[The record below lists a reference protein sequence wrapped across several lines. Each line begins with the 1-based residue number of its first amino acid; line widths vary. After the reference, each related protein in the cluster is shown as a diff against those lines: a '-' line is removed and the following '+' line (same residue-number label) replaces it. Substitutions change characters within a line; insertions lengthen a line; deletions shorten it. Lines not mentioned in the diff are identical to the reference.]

1 MNLIKNKEEFKP
13 ILVLTVFCL
22 LMFFAFLGSYPLIDV
37 DETRYVRIA
46 QEMFDSH
53 NFLTPVINGEI
64 FLEKPP
70 LFFWIED
77 LSFLIFGVN
86 EWSARLPMGLVASF
100 GVFMTYFFGK
110 KLVSSKFGLIS
121 ALTLGSGVIYIIL
134 SHIAIL
140 DLLLSVTMMISAY
153 FGILTLYSQSE
164 KENWL
169 YWLGFYIFTSLSAL
183 TKGLPGIAIPF
194 AVVFFAYLFSKRL
207 KDLFDF
213 RKIGAGLALMALII
227 LPWHIMMYKVHGQN
241 FINIYIL
248 QHHLARFLNS
258 EGINR
263 KEPFLFYVPV
273 ILVGCVPF
281 AFIHLTLLGNE
292 IRKIFANF
300 KNGFNFNIF
309 KYFAPDMQIQKRF
322 LSINIMAFII
332 IFLFFSTAS
341 TKLPTY
347 ILPAAFPLAYII
359 GYVFSEYLE
368 NGRFTTQIKI
378 SNIITSSIFLLVS
391 VAGIAGLFA
400 AYLKINFSNFQ
411 MTNDIKI
418 LMLAAAVLFGS
429 FAIYNF
435 VVLKK
440 DLSQKYF
447 FASLIVF
454 MTALTIFT
462 NIFVFNYVVS
472 FGQADLIK
480 FAKYAKNNELK
491 LATFDF
497 GRRFSTIYYYGNHVD
512 IQRQPDFNWLKEKL
526 DGDYVVILKNKN
538 IVTMPTEVQFEV
550 IETGKKYTLVKK
562 LTEVETEDK

>member
-1 MNLIKNKEEFKP
+1 MNLIKNKDEFKT
-13 ILVLTVFCL
+13 ILILAGFCL
-22 LMFFAFLGSYPLIDV
+22 LIFFTFLGSYPLIDV

-46 QEMFDSH
+46 QEMLNAH

-70 LFFWIED
+70 LFFWLED
-77 LSFLIFGVN
+77 ISFLIFGVN
-86 EWSARLPMGLVASF
+86 EWSARFPVGLTASF

-110 KLVSSKFGLIS
+110 KLVSSRFGLIS
-121 ALTLGSGVIYIIL
+121 ALTLGSSVIYIVL

-140 DLLLSVTMMISAY
+140 DLILSVTMMVSAY

-169 YWLGFYIFTSLSAL
+169 YWLGFYVFTALSAL
-183 TKGLPGIAIPF
+183 SKGLPGIAIPF

-213 RKIGAGLALMALII
+213 KKIGAGLMLIMLII
-227 LPWHIMMYKVHGQN
+227 LPWHIMMYKVHGKA
-241 FINIYIL
+241 FIDIYIL

-263 KEPFLFYVPV
+263 KEPFLFYIPV

-281 AFIHLTLLGNE
+281 VFTHLTLLGNE
-292 IRKIFANF
+292 IRKIFVNF

-322 LSINIMAFII
+322 LSINIMAFLV
-332 IFLFFSTAS
+332 IFLFFSAAS

-347 ILPAAFPLAYII
+347 ILPATFPLAYII
-359 GYVFSEYLE
+359 GYVFNEYYE
-368 NGRFTTQIKI
+368 NNRFSTQIKI
-378 SNIITSSIFLLVS
+378 SNIITSSVFLL
-391 VAGIAGLFA
+391 AAIAGCIGLLA
-400 AYLKINFSNFQ
+400 VHLRINFNFVI
-411 MTNDIKI
+411 TNDIKI
-418 LMLAAAVLFGS
+418 LMYAAVILFGC

-435 VVLKK
+435 IVLKK
-440 DLSQKYF
+440 DLSQKHF
-447 FASLIVF
+447 FGSLIVF
-454 MTALTIFT
+454 MISLTIFA

-480 FAKYAKNNELK
+480 FAKYAKQNELK

-497 GRRFSTIYYYGNHVD
+497 GRRFSTIYYYDGHVD
-512 IQRQPDFNWLKEKL
+512 IQRQPDYKWLNEHL
-526 DGDYVVILKNKN
+526 NNDYVVILKNKN
-538 IVTMPTEVQFEV
+538 IVTMPSDVKFEV

-562 LTEVETEDK
+562 FIEQSEEK

>member
-13 ILVLTVFCL
+13 ILILTVFCL
-22 LMFFAFLGSYPLIDV
+22 IMFFAFLGSYPLIDV

-46 QEMFDSH
+46 QEMLNAN

-77 LSFLIFGVN
+77 ISFLIFGVS
-86 EWSARLPMGLVASF
+86 EWSARLPMALIASF

-110 KLVSSKFGLIS
+110 KLVSSTFGLIS
-121 ALTLGSGVIYIIL
+121 ALTLGSSVIYIVL

-140 DLLLSVTMMISAY
+140 DLLLSVTMMVSAY

-169 YWLGFYIFTSLSAL
+169 YWLGFYSFTSLSAL
-183 TKGLPGIAIPF
+183 SKGLPGVAIPF
-194 AVVFFAYLFSKRL
+194 VIVFLAYFFSKRL

-213 RKIGAGLALMALII
+213 KKIGAGLLLMCAVI
-227 LPWHIMMYKVHGQN
+227 LPWHIMMYKVHGQT

-263 KEPFLFYVPV
+263 KEPFWFYIPV
-273 ILVGCVPF
+273 IFVGCVPF
-281 AFIHLTLLGNE
+281 LFIHLTLLGNE
-292 IRKIFANF
+292 IRKIFVNF
-300 KNGFNFNIF
+300 KNGFSFNIF
-309 KYFAPDMQIQKRF
+309 KYFAPDMLMQKRF
-322 LSINIMAFII
+322 LSLNIMTFLV
-332 IFLFFSTAS
+332 IFLFFSSAS

-347 ILPAAFPLAYII
+347 ILPAVFPLAYIT
-359 GYVFSEYLE
+359 GYVFCEYIE
-368 NGRFTTQIKI
+368 NNKFSTQIKI
-378 SNIITSSIFLLVS
+378 SNIITSVIFSLAAITGC
-391 VAGIAGLFA
+391 AGIIA
-400 AYLKINFSNFQ
+400 ALIKINFSFN
-411 MTNDIKI
+411 MTRDIEI
-418 LMLAAAVLFGS
+418 LMVAAVVLFGG

-435 VVLKK
+435 AALKK
-440 DLSQKYF
+440 DLSQKHF
-447 FASLIVF
+447 FGSLIVF
-454 MTALTIFT
+454 MAALTIFA

-480 FAKYAKNNELK
+480 FAKYAKQNGLK

-497 GRRFSTIYYYGNHVD
+497 GYRYSSIFYYNNHVD
-512 IQRQPDFNWLKEKL
+512 VQSEPDYKWLSEHL
-526 DGDYVVILKNKN
+526 NNDYVVILKNKN
-538 IVTMPTEVQFEV
+538 IVTMPSDVKFQV
-550 IETGKKYTLVKK
+550 METGKKYTLVKK
-562 LTEVETEDK
+562 LVEEQEK